1 MSQQQSFDPATFV
14 TLKQQSPSSYQSSPA
29 GAPELM
35 VSPDDVVYHRE
46 SPGKYQWSTAAT
58 PDQASVLVPKMEPED
73 AISAS
78 CATATSTTMLLTTQ
92 PTASLAEYNQSTS
105 KVS

>member
-14 TLKQQSPSSYQSSPA
+14 TLKQQSPSSYPSSA
-29 GAPELM
+29 APELM

-46 SPGKYQWSTAAT
+46 SPGKYQWSTAAA

-92 PTASLAEYNQSTS
+92 PSASLAEYNQSTS